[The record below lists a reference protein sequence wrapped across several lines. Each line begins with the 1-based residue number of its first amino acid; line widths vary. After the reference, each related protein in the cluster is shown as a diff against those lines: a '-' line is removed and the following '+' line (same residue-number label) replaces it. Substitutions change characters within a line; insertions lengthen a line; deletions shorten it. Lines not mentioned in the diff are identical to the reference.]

1 MRRLDQI
8 LSSLRLLLEVIL
20 FVDILNDLLVLALDV
35 FDLLLE
41 VFELEVKGLDL
52 LVAADV
58 SRVADGLSDGGVG

>member
-1 MRRLDQI
+1 MRRLDQV

-35 FDLLLE
+35 LDLLLE

-58 SRVADGLSDGGVG
+58 SRVADGLSDGRVG

>member
-1 MRRLDQI
+1 MRRLDQV

-35 FDLLLE
+35 LDLLLE

>member
-1 MRRLDQI
+1 MRRLDQV

-35 FDLLLE
+35 LDLLLE

-58 SRVADGLSDGGVG
+58 PRVADGLSDGGVG

>member
-1 MRRLDQI
+1 MRRLDQV

-35 FDLLLE
+35 LDLLLE

-58 SRVADGLSDGGVG
+58 SSVADGLSDGGVG

>member
-1 MRRLDQI
+1 MRRLDQV